1 MINSIGLKIVV
12 EFTGKIRK
20 DVIMIIALL
29 VTIGVT
35 LLLAKVFRETV
46 ERMTTKI
53 CGLIQ

>member
-20 DVIMIIALL
+20 DVIMIMALL

>member
-1 MINSIGLKIVV
+1 VINSIGLKIVV

-20 DVIMIIALL
+20 DLIMIMALL

-53 CGLIQ
+53 CRLIQ

>member
-20 DVIMIIALL
+20 DVIMIMALL

-46 ERMTTKI
+46 ERMATKI